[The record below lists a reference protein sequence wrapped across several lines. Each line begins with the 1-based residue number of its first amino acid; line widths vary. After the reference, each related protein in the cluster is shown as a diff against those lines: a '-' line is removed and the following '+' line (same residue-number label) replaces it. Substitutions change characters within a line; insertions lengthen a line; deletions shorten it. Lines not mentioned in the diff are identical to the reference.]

1 MEYLPEGKNMKNY
14 RINSSDTLLLMI
26 DVQDK
31 LFNAMSGKVQENL
44 VKNCSILIK
53 AAGEFKI
60 PVIITEQYRKGLG
73 ETIPELKK
81 LTGTSLNLEKIYFD
95 SMKDEEI
102 KKAISAAGKNTVIV
116 TGTET
121 HICVFQTALSLLAEG
136 RNVVVVMDGVGSRR
150 KADWETALNTLAE
163 AGALIYP
170 TETIVFM
177 LLEKAG
183 TSQFKALSPL
193 FK

>member
-1 MEYLPEGKNMKNY
+1 MKNFSV
-14 RINSSDTLLLMI
+14 NSGDTLLLMI

-31 LFNAMSGKVQENL
+31 LFNAMNGEVQDNL

-53 AAGEFKI
+53 TASEFNI
-60 PVIITEQYRKGLG
+60 PLIITEQYRKGLG
-73 ETIPELKK
+73 ETVPELKK
-81 LTGTSLNLEKIYFD
+81 LAGDSQNLEKLYFN

-102 KKAISAAGKNTVIV
+102 KKAVFATGRNTVIV

-136 RNVVVVMDGVGSRR
+136 RRVIIAMDAVGSRR
-150 KADWETALNTLAE
+150 KRDWEFALGALAE

-177 LLEKAG
+177 MLEKAG
-183 TSQFKALSPL
+183 TPQFKVLSPL

>member
-1 MEYLPEGKNMKNY
+1 MKNF

-26 DVQDK
+26 DIQDK
-31 LFNAMSGKVQENL
+31 LFKVMSGKVQENL
-44 VKNCSILIK
+44 VRNCSILIK
-53 AAGEFKI
+53 TASEFNI
-60 PVIITEQYRKGLG
+60 PLIVTEQYRKGLG
-73 ETIPELKK
+73 DTIPELKQ
-81 LTGTSLNLEKIYFD
+81 LTGTSLNLEKFHFD
-95 SMKDEEI
+95 SMKDDEI
-102 KKAISAAGKNTVIV
+102 KKAVFATGKNTVIV

-136 RNVVVVMDGVGSRR
+136 RRVVVVMDGVGSRR
-150 KADWETALNTLAE
+150 KKDWEFALRALSE
-163 AGALIYP
+163 AGAVIYP

-183 TSQFKALSPL
+183 TPQFKALSPL